1 MTEIM
6 KQIIAEC
13 KSQNMTQR
21 ELAERSGVT
30 EASTS
35 RYFNGER
42 TPNIKKVEKMARA
55 LGLKLALIM
64 GDTRNEQ

>member
-13 KSQNMTQR
+13 KAQNMTQR

-30 EASTS
+30 ESSTS